1 MATYYRGRYPGDTK
15 YIVHPHYA
23 TQAEASNEAITHQPY
38 RTTPLILPGA
48 KVKKEFA
55 PNECYLRH
63 HPNPAMRSRAHG
75 IDDLALRQKV
85 ADSVLHRVVGK
96 DAQTGKVAHKQFNS
110 PIGLYS
116 DNNIEQTIR
125 STVPTNTTPYKKTV
139 VFDPSKSETYRAIQD
154 EQYGAPAPRVHE
166 IPITVQHQTYH
177 PTVGTKKPHVQYQ
190 APPPQH
196 YNNVNALGESNDTIH
211 QSHSFKRLMY
221 SVLGDE

>member
-1 MATYYRGRYPGDTK
+1 MASYYRGRYPGDTK
-15 YIVHPHYA
+15 FIVHPHYA

-48 KVKKEFA
+48 KVKKEFV

-63 HPNPAMRSRAHG
+63 HPNPSMRSRVHHP
-75 IDDLALRQKV
+75 DDLLLRQKV

-116 DNNIEQTIR
+116 DNNIEHTIR
-125 STVPTNTTPYKKTV
+125 STVPNTTPYKKTV

-154 EQYGAPAPRVHE
+154 EQYGGQAQPRVHE
-166 IPITVQHQTYH
+166 IPITVQHQTYQ
-177 PTVGTKKPHVQYQ
+177 PAYGKKPHVQYQ
-190 APPPQH
+190 APPPQN
-196 YNNVNALGESNDTIH
+196 YNNYY
-211 QSHSFKRLMY
+211 F
-221 SVLGDE
+221 